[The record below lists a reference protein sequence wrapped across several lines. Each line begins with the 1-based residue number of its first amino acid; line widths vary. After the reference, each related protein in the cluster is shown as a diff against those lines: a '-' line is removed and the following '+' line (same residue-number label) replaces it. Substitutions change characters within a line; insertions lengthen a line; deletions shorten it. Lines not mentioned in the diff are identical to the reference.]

1 MTPTR
6 TLDAAGRSGIAAHWL
21 LKAFRRLIA
30 AIRRERE
37 IRRASAHLHSLDDRM
52 LADIGIP
59 HGHISE
65 RVRYGRDWQGRT
77 IR

>member
-6 TLDAAGRSGIAAHWL
+6 SLDAAGRSGTAAHWL
-21 LKAFRRLIA
+21 LQAFRRLIEV
-30 AIRRERE
+30 IRRERE

-65 RVRYGRDWQGRT
+65 RVRFGRDWQGRA
-77 IR
+77 IQ